1 MKLTE
6 VADEVYENV
15 RAINHATIGSVLAA
29 PTVYAV
35 TGSLKAAGY
44 GLHQALGQ
52 LADGLLRSLDVLE
65 VTEDDGADPAP
76 RAQAAVEAMREAAQH
91 AAAIGHLLERAQ
103 LSINRQ
109 AYRQPVDVD
118 ELEDSEEA

>member
-15 RAINHATIGSVLAA
+15 RAINHATIGPSVLAA

-35 TGSLKAAGY
+35 AGSLKAAGF
-44 GLHQALGQ
+44 GLEQALGQ
-52 LADGLLRSLDVLE
+52 LAAALLRSLDVLE

-76 RAQAAVEAMREAAQH
+76 RAQAAAGAMREAAQH
-91 AAAIGHLLERAQ
+91 AAAMGHLLERAQ
-103 LSINRQ
+103 QSISRQ
-109 AYRQPVDVD
+109 AYRRPVVVD
-118 ELEDSEEA
+118 ELEDLEG